1 MKRLPG
7 FVKTHKRLSII
18 ILVGIIIVGFVFWPK
33 PPPPLE
39 VQAVKKGDLTETL
52 STSGSIISLNSVDL
66 TFSSPGKVVYLG
78 VGKGDPV
85 KKGQVIASLDQRS
98 VQKNLEASLKD
109 YSKQRNTFDQ
119 TKSDKSAATPN
130 DAVND
135 SIKRIL
141 QNNQYDLDK
150 AVISVELQ
158 TLAREQS
165 VLTTPIS
172 GIVTRAD
179 ISSTGVNVTAA
190 TTFTVADPTHLI
202 FRIEVDEADIGKVR
216 PAQQI
221 KVILDA
227 YPNQTIPLTI
237 DSIDFATHKTDTGG
251 NAFYIEANLPDN
263 IDLAYRIGMTGDGE
277 IILSEATDVKT
288 IPLASIA
295 DEKYVYV
302 KTKDGFEK
310 REVKLGISS
319 DTDTEVLSG
328 LDVGEQVAVDPS
340 AAETQTKSKK
350 KIGLF

>member
-7 FVKTHKRLSII
+7 FVKTHKRLSLVILGLII
-18 ILVGIIIVGFVFWPK
+18 IIGSFLWPK
-33 PPPPLE
+33 PPAPLE
-39 VQAVKKGDLTETL
+39 TQAVKKGDITETL
-52 STSGSIISLNSVDL
+52 STTGNIISQNSVDL
-66 TFSSPGKVVYLG
+66 TFSSPGKLVYLNAK
-78 VGKGDPV
+78 KGDAV
-85 KKGQVIASLDQRS
+85 RQGQVIATLDQRT
-98 VQKNLEASLKD
+98 VQKNLESSLKD
-109 YSKQRNTFDQ
+109 YSKERNTFDQ
-119 TKSDKSAATPN
+119 TRSDKNAPTPN

-158 TLAREQS
+158 TLAKEQS

-179 ISSTGVNVTAA
+179 VSSPGVNVGAT

-216 PAQQI
+216 PGQQI
-221 KVILDA
+221 RVILDS
-227 YPNQTIPLTI
+227 YPNQPMLLTI

-251 NAFYIEANLPDN
+251 NAFYVDADLQDN
-263 IDLAYRIGMTGDGE
+263 SDLTYRIGMTGDGE
-277 IILSEATDVKT
+277 IVLSEATDVMT
-288 IPLASIA
+288 IPLSSIA

-302 KTKDGFEK
+302 KTKNGFEK

-319 DTDTEVLSG
+319 DTDSEVQSG
-328 LDVGEQVAVDPS
+328 LQEGDQVAIDPA
-340 AAETQTKSKK
+340 AAELRTNNKK
-350 KIGLF
+350 KLGIF